1 MSDRVT
7 ISMDDGVADVR
18 LNRPD
23 KRNALDGAMFLALAE
38 AGERLKSE
46 PGVRCVVLSGE
57 GASFCAGLDFGSFQ
71 QMAAGEGDA
80 ANAAGDGDGSDG
92 PSGSPGTI
100 EEGRITHLGQQ
111 VAWVWQEVPVPVIAA
126 VHGHALGGGIQI
138 ALGADIRIVHPE
150 AQLSVREVHWG
161 LVPDMTGTL
170 TLSRLVRPDV
180 AKELTFTGRIVTGR
194 EALTL
199 GLATRLS
206 ETPRQDALALARE
219 IAGRSP
225 HAVRGVKALFNRIL
239 SDDAAGQFA
248 QERAVIGA
256 LIATPNQVEAV
267 VANFEKRAP
276 VFTDRTP

>member
-7 ISMDDGVADVR
+7 ISVDGGVADVR

-46 PGVRCVVLSGE
+46 AGLRCVVLSGE

-71 QMAAGEGDA
+71 QMAGADSDA
-80 ANAAGDGDGSDG
+80 AADGAAEQR
-92 PSGSPGTI
+92 SGSPATLA
-100 EEGRITHLGQQ
+100 EGRITHLGQQ

-138 ALGADIRIVHPE
+138 ALGADIRIVHPD

-180 AKELTFTGRIVTGR
+180 AKDLTFTGRMVSGR
-194 EALTL
+194 EAFDL

-206 ETPRQDALALARE
+206 ESPREDALTLARE

-225 HAVRGVKALFNRIL
+225 DAVRGVKALFNRIL
-239 SDDAAGQFA
+239 SQDAAGQFA
-248 QERAVIGA
+248 EERAVIGS
-256 LIATPNQVEAV
+256 LIASPNQIEAV
-267 VANFEKRAP
+267 MANFEKRPAA
-276 VFTDRTP
+276 FTDPTP